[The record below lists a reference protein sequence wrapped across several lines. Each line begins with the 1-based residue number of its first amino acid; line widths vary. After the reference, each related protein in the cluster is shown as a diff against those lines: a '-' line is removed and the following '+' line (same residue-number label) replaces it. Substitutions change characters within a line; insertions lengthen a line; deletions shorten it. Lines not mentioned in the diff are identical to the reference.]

1 MEHPIGNLMDTT
13 MNKIKEM
20 VDVNTIVGEPIT
32 APDGTLIIPVSK
44 VTYGFAAGGSD
55 LPTKKENKDCFG
67 GGSGAG
73 GIERCEEKRGRGEEG
88 RRVCFQTQ
96 KGISACG
103 RDRSAAGHAA
113 GAAAIL
119 FLYFRWR
126 RVQHRRVLLSL
137 RRSRPAG
144 GGGRLLCDGG

>member
-44 VTYGFAAGGSD
+44 EAYGFAAGGSD

-73 GIERCEEKRGRGEEG
+73 VTIQPVAFLTVYQGEVRLVSVENNGSTAEGIVGMIPDVLQKVKGMFGKKKDADDFSEI
-88 RRVCFQTQ
+88 TQ
-96 KGISACG
+96 DDI
-103 RDRSAAGHAA
+103 DM
-113 GAAAIL
+113 
-119 FLYFRWR
+119 
-126 RVQHRRVLLSL
+126 V
-137 RRSRPAG
+137 
-144 GGGRLLCDGG
+144 

>member
-55 LPTKKENKDCFG
+55 LPTKKEIKI
-67 GGSGAG
+67 AL
-73 GIERCEEKRGRGEEG
+73 
-88 RRVCFQTQ
+88 
-96 KGISACG
+96 
-103 RDRSAAGHAA
+103 
-113 GAAAIL
+113 AAAAAQAL
-119 FLYFRWR
+119 QFS
-126 RVQHRRVLLSL
+126 LLHF
-137 RRSRPAG
+137 
-144 GGGRLLCDGG
+144 

>member
-20 VDVNTIVGEPIT
+20 VDVNTIIGEPIT
-32 APDGTLIIPVSK
+32 SADGTLIIPVSK

-73 GIERCEEKRGRGEEG
+73 VTIQPVAFLTVYQGDVKLISVDNSGDAADKLMGLIPD
-88 RRVCFQTQ
+88 VVDTV
-96 KGISACG
+96 KGIFKKDKKEKKSK
-103 RDRSAAGHAA
+103 DDFSE
-113 GAAAIL
+113 IT
-119 FLYFRWR
+119 
-126 RVQHRRVLLSL
+126 VDDIDV
-137 RRSRPAG
+137 
-144 GGGRLLCDGG
+144 

>member
-55 LPTKKENKDCFG
+55 LPTKKVAFLTVYQGEVRLVSVDNNGSTAEGIVGMIPDVLQKVKGMFSKKKDADDF
-67 GGSGAG
+67 SE
-73 GIERCEEKRGRGEEG
+73 I
-88 RRVCFQTQ
+88 TQ
-96 KGISACG
+96 DDI
-103 RDRSAAGHAA
+103 DM
-113 GAAAIL
+113 
-119 FLYFRWR
+119 
-126 RVQHRRVLLSL
+126 V
-137 RRSRPAG
+137 
-144 GGGRLLCDGG
+144 